1 MNIEQCVNEI
11 ETIINSDE
19 QNRCFFIDGDW
30 GIGKTFGVKEKFKEA
45 IYISLFG
52 IDSKDALN
60 NSFENELLNISL
72 INNDDGKNLLNTT
85 TDIISNI
92 SNEKL
97 NNNDV
102 KNKKSFLRLISTL
115 NVLPKFLDLISLI
128 RNIYVSMKDISNKV
142 IIIDDIER
150 AKLDLVVIE
159 GFVDYLINNKKAKVI
174 LIGNLKQYETE
185 NNKEKEIA
193 KLKDK
198 LTDIYFFI
206 NEISNETICKVLEI
220 KLDNDTNILK
230 FIASNEIKNLR
241 VMQKAK
247 KAYHHIKKM
256 GLSEDD
262 EFDVD
267 NLLKMVI
274 LDIYNTDIRDSLLVN
289 NNNKVQS
296 IGDKKDGSNIIES
309 LVKNHLKSFVSYLDF
324 KYYTPENLI
333 LSFRDMLKKKLIDGE
348 NIIISDIN
356 YQLKFIIEEYKDKPF
371 KHMTNDEIKDFI
383 NDDKNDY
390 FIDNISEFGN
400 YLRRVDRIIEY
411 NNNVGSFQENEKLMQ
426 KYEERIS
433 SRSKELIDYILD
445 NKKVFRHMLI
455 GMFEM
460 LNNKEMLKESFKKII
475 ELKITNDVEEN
486 IYLINNNIDN
496 KQLFKNIN
504 KLKSIIYCFDDISF
518 KDKIA
523 KIKFEIR
530 DVVYDKVSEGNL
542 VNIFN
547 FLARNNFEYLAKV
560 MHQFKNVCFN
570 NISAKIVYREL
581 LNRFETLEKEAN
593 GDTIKK
599 V

>member
-11 ETIINSDE
+11 ETVVNKDE

-30 GIGKTFGVKEKFKEA
+30 GIGKTYGVKEKFKEA

-52 IDSKDALN
+52 IDSKDTLN

-72 INNDDGKNLLNTT
+72 INNDDGKNILGTT
-85 TDIISNI
+85 SDIISSIN
-92 SNEKL
+92 NEKL
-97 NNNDV
+97 DNKDV
-102 KNKKSFLRLISTL
+102 KNKNSVLKVISTL
-115 NVLPKFLDLISLI
+115 KVLSKFLDLVSLI
-128 RNIYVSMKDISNKV
+128 RKIYVSMKDISNKV
-142 IIIDDIER
+142 IIIDDLER
-150 AKLDLVVIE
+150 TKLDLVVVE
-159 GFVDYLINNKKAKVI
+159 GFIDYLIKNRKANVI
-174 LIGNLKQYETE
+174 LIGNLKQYEIE
-185 NNKEKEIA
+185 KNKDKEIA

-198 LTDIYFFI
+198 ITDICYCI
-206 NEISNETICKVLEI
+206 NEISNETICKILDI
-220 KLDNDTNILK
+220 KPDTDKNILK
-230 FIASNEIKNLR
+230 FIASNTIKNLR
-241 VMQKAK
+241 VLRKTN
-247 KAYHHIKKM
+247 KAYCHIKDM
-256 GLSEDD
+256 GISKDE

-267 NLLKMVI
+267 NLLKLVL
-274 LDIYNTDIRDSLLVN
+274 LDIYNNDIIDSLLVKDDKKLQN
-289 NNNKVQS
+289 
-296 IGDKKDGSNIIES
+296 IGDNKNSSNIIES
-309 LVKNHLKSFVSYLDF
+309 LVENQIKSFVNYLDF

-333 LSFRDMLKKKLIDGE
+333 LSFRDTLKKKLIDGE
-348 NIIISDIN
+348 NITIDDVN

-433 SRSKELIDYILD
+433 NRSKELIEYVLY

-460 LNNKEMLKESFKKII
+460 LNNKEMLKDSFKKII
-475 ELKITNDVEEN
+475 TQEITNDVEEN
-486 IYLINNNIDN
+486 ICLINNNIDN
-496 KQLFKNIN
+496 KQLFKIIN

-523 KIKFEIR
+523 NIKFEIR
-530 DVVYDKVSEGNL
+530 DIVYDKVSEDNL
-542 VNIFN
+542 INIFN
-547 FLARNNFEYLAKV
+547 FLAESNFEYLTKV
-560 MHQFKNVCFN
+560 MHQFKNKNFK
-570 NISAKIVYREL
+570 NISAKIVCKEL
-581 LNRFETLEKEAN
+581 YNRFETLEKEV
-593 GDTIKK
+593 GRDTSTK

>member
-198 LTDIYFFI
+198 LTDIYFF
-206 NEISNETICKVLEI
+206 
-220 KLDNDTNILK
+220 
-230 FIASNEIKNLR
+230 
-241 VMQKAK
+241 
-247 KAYHHIKKM
+247 
-256 GLSEDD
+256 
-262 EFDVD
+262 
-267 NLLKMVI
+267 
-274 LDIYNTDIRDSLLVN
+274 
-289 NNNKVQS
+289 
-296 IGDKKDGSNIIES
+296 
-309 LVKNHLKSFVSYLDF
+309 
-324 KYYTPENLI
+324 
-333 LSFRDMLKKKLIDGE
+333 
-348 NIIISDIN
+348 
-356 YQLKFIIEEYKDKPF
+356 
-371 KHMTNDEIKDFI
+371 
-383 NDDKNDY
+383 
-390 FIDNISEFGN
+390 
-400 YLRRVDRIIEY
+400 
-411 NNNVGSFQENEKLMQ
+411 
-426 KYEERIS
+426 
-433 SRSKELIDYILD
+433 
-445 NKKVFRHMLI
+445 
-455 GMFEM
+455 
-460 LNNKEMLKESFKKII
+460 
-475 ELKITNDVEEN
+475 
-486 IYLINNNIDN
+486 
-496 KQLFKNIN
+496 
-504 KLKSIIYCFDDISF
+504 
-518 KDKIA
+518 
-523 KIKFEIR
+523 
-530 DVVYDKVSEGNL
+530 
-542 VNIFN
+542 
-547 FLARNNFEYLAKV
+547 
-560 MHQFKNVCFN
+560 
-570 NISAKIVYREL
+570 
-581 LNRFETLEKEAN
+581 
-593 GDTIKK
+593 
-599 V
+599 